1 MQTSRVT
8 ADVTTVA
15 PTVGRR
21 RRGAPASP
29 PRSAARRAPRVR
41 HARHAYAVGPVRFV
55 TGVAVIVA
63 VATAAFGIEAYVR
76 AGHEQAR
83 VSALQADLT
92 SLQQRVATDEHGAA
106 SERRNIRKASA
117 QASSARRAVA
127 RFGWAL
133 QSVPSEAQVAG
144 VRNEFAAYAACIP
157 QLQREI
163 AGLGVSWKFNP
174 AKHSIDLFK
183 LSTAAPISA
192 SCASALTG
200 R

>member
-1 MQTSRVT
+1 MQTSRVV
-8 ADVTTVA
+8 ADVSTV
-15 PTVGRR
+15 RR
-21 RRGAPASP
+21 RRPGAPAGP
-29 PRSAARRAPRVR
+29 ARPAARRAGR
-41 HARHAYAVGPVRFV
+41 ARHAHPVGPVRFV
-55 TGVAVIVA
+55 NGVAVIVA
-63 VATAAFGIEAYVR
+63 LATAAFGIEAYVR
-76 AGHEQAR
+76 AGHDQAR
-83 VSALQADLT
+83 ISALQADLT

-106 SERRNIRKASA
+106 SLKRNVRKAAS

-183 LSTAAPISA
+183 LSTTAPIST

-200 R
+200 H